1 MPKNELKNTNSLLC
15 GGVKPGNPRCL
26 LSGSRGKYT
35 VNFYHPYISLI
46 IVEYRSLCSYI
57 ITYIIISFYF
67 SLSGCCPNVHKFT
80 AESQVSRIPGW
91 ILILAAMLSFKS
103 SRWKLGSCLQPQS
116 QISLYQLKK
125 KVSIL
130 RIILLLP
137 RTFQHRLNIFK
148 HSFGLK
154 SGST

>member
-1 MPKNELKNTNSLLC
+1 MNSLFELKNTNSLLC

-67 SLSGCCPNVHKFT
+67 SLSECCPNVHKFT
-80 AESQVSRIPGW
+80 AETSQVSRNPGEFW
-91 ILILAAMLSFKS
+91 FLPQCWVSSQAGGNWDLSSTTISNISSSTKKS
-103 SRWKLGSCLQPQS
+103 LH
-116 QISLYQLKK
+116 LKNHP
-125 KVSIL
+125 SIAKNL
-130 RIILLLP
+130 
-137 RTFQHRLNIFK
+137 
-148 HSFGLK
+148 
-154 SGST
+154 STTNTD